1 MLRSLYTATTG
12 MMVQR
17 NKMDNITNNI
27 TNVDTIGYKKDYM
40 LTRSFD
46 DVLIERINDPNIVS
60 TRVGNVTVG
69 SNNGAVG
76 DHNWGL
82 YVDEVF
88 TSFEQGNLEQT
99 EQPNELAIQ
108 GEGFFVVNTPE
119 GARYTRSGNFRVDSQ
134 GYLVNNNGY
143 YVQTTDGQNV
153 YVGQGNFSING
164 LGDITVGGE
173 VTGTIAVV
181 TFEDLQGL
189 RKAGENLY
197 YHYEDA
203 APVFADNYQVLQGYI
218 EGSNVNVAS
227 ETVEMIS
234 TSRAYE
240 SCYKIAQMIDES
252 LAKTVND
259 IAKF

>member
-46 DVLIERINDPNIVS
+46 DVLIERINDPNVIAA
-60 TRVGNVTVG
+60 RLGM
-69 SNNGAVG
+69 NNNEVG

-82 YVDEVF
+82 YVDEIF
-88 TSFEQGNLEQT
+88 TSFEQGALEQT
-99 EQPNELAIQ
+99 EQPNELAIE

-134 GYLVNNNGY
+134 GFLVNQDGF
-143 YVQTTDGQNV
+143 YVQTTDGTNINV
-153 YVGQGNFSING
+153 GNGNFSINAV
-164 LGDITVGGE
+164 GDITVDGQAA
-173 VTGTIAVV
+173 GTIAVV

-189 RKAGENLY
+189 RKAGGNLY
-197 YHYEDA
+197 YHYQDA
-203 APVFADNYQVLQGYI
+203 PPIFATNYQVKQGYI
-218 EGSNVNVAS
+218 ETSNVSVAA
-227 ETVEMIS
+227 ETVDMIS

-240 SCYKIAQMIDES
+240 SCYKIAQMIDQS
-252 LAKTVND
+252 LGKTVND

>member
-46 DVLIERINDPNIVS
+46 DVLIERMNDPNIVA
-60 TRVGNVTVG
+60 TRIRT
-69 SNNGAVG
+69 NNDVG

-88 TSFEQGNLEQT
+88 TSFAQGSPEQT

-108 GEGFFVVNTPE
+108 GEGFFVVNTPD
-119 GARYTRSGNFRVDSQ
+119 GARYTRAGNFRVDSE

-143 YVQTTDGQNV
+143 YVQTTEGQNV
-153 YVGQGNFSING
+153 YVGDGEFSINV
-164 LGDITVGGE
+164 LGDVNVDGQ

-181 TFEDLQGL
+181 TFDDLQGL

-197 YHYEDA
+197 YHYDNA
-203 APVFADNYQVLQGYI
+203 APVFAENYQVLQGYI
-218 EGSNVNVAS
+218 ETSNVDVAS
-227 ETVEMIS
+227 ETVDMIS

-240 SCYKIAQMIDES
+240 SCYKIAQMIDQS
-252 LAKTVND
+252 LSKTVND

>member
-1 MLRSLYTATTG
+1 MLRALYTATTG
-12 MMVQR
+12 MLVQR

-40 LTRSFD
+40 LTRSFE
-46 DVLIERINDPNIVS
+46 DVLIERINDPNFL
-60 TRVGNVTVG
+60 
-69 SNNGAVG
+69 GARFGATNDVG

-82 YVDEVF
+82 YVDEIV
-88 TSFEQGNLEQT
+88 TSFGQGNLEQT
-99 EQPNELAIQ
+99 NQKNELAIQ

-119 GARYTRSGNFRVDSQ
+119 GERYTRAGNFRVDSE
-134 GYLVNNNGY
+134 GFLVNNNGY
-143 YVQTTDGQNV
+143 YVQSIDGQNIN
-153 YVGQGNFSING
+153 VGGGEFSIDYQGNINIEG
-164 LGDITVGGE
+164 QVAGR
-173 VTGTIAVV
+173 IAVV
-181 TFEDLQGL
+181 TFDNLEGL

-197 YHYEDA
+197 YHYQNAEPIEA
-203 APVFADNYQVLQGYI
+203 QNYQVLQGYI
-218 EGSNVNVAS
+218 EGSNVDVAS

-240 SCYKIAQMIDES
+240 SCYKIAQMLDES

>member
-46 DVLIERINDPNIVS
+46 DVLIERMNDPNVIA
-60 TRVGNVTVG
+60 TRMGA
-69 SNNGAVG
+69 SNEVG

-82 YVDEVF
+82 YVDEIF
-88 TSFEQGNLEQT
+88 TSFKQGALEQT

-108 GEGFFVVNTPE
+108 GEGFFVVQTPDGE
-119 GARYTRSGNFRVDSQ
+119 RYTRAGNFRVDSE

-143 YVQTTDGQNV
+143 YVQTTDRENV
-153 YVGQGNFSING
+153 YVGGNEFSINA
-164 LGDITVGGE
+164 LGDITVDGE
-173 VTGTIAVV
+173 ITGRIAVV

-197 YHYEDA
+197 YSYNNEVPMDA
-203 APVFADNYQVLQGYI
+203 ENYQVLQGYI
-218 EGSNVNVAS
+218 EGSNVDVAS
-227 ETVEMIS
+227 ETVDMIS

-240 SCYKIAQMIDES
+240 SCYKIAQMIDQT

-259 IAKF
+259 IARF

>member
-12 MMVQR
+12 MLVQR

-27 TNVDTIGYKKDYM
+27 TNVDTVGYKKDYM
-40 LTRSFD
+40 LSRSFD
-46 DVLIERINDPNIVS
+46 DVLIERINDPNIMARRLGG
-60 TRVGNVTVG
+60 TNE
-69 SNNGAVG
+69 VG

-82 YVDEVF
+82 YVDEIV
-88 TSFEQGNLEQT
+88 TSFAQGNLEQT

-119 GARYTRSGNFRVDSQ
+119 GERYTRAGNFRIDSE

-143 YVQTTDGQNV
+143 YVQTEDGNNLLVGGGDFSVDYQGNVTVDGQM
-153 YVGQGNFSING
+153 VGR
-164 LGDITVGGE
+164 V
-173 VTGTIAVV
+173 AVV
-181 TFEDLQGL
+181 TFEDLNGL

-197 YHYEDA
+197 YHYQGAEPIDA
-203 APVFADNYQVLQGYI
+203 QNYQVLQGYI

-227 ETVEMIS
+227 ETVDMIS

-240 SCYKIAQMIDES
+240 SCYKIAQMIDET
-252 LAKTVND
+252 LGKTVNN

>member
-17 NKMDNITNNI
+17 NRMDNITNNI

-40 LTRSFD
+40 LSRSFD
-46 DVLIERINDPNIVS
+46 DVLIERINDPNIIS

-69 SNNGAVG
+69 SNNGNVG
-76 DHNWGL
+76 DHNWGI

-99 EQPNELAIQ
+99 EQPNELALE
-108 GEGFFVVNTPE
+108 GEGFFVVNTPD

-134 GYLVNNNGY
+134 GFLVNNNGY

-153 YVGQGNFSING
+153 NVGQGEFSINA
-164 LGDITVGGE
+164 LGDITVDGQ

-203 APVFADNYQVLQGYI
+203 APVFADNCQVLQGYI
-218 EGSNVNVAS
+218 ENSNVNVAS

-252 LAKTVND
+252 LGKTVND

>member
-46 DVLIERINDPNIVS
+46 DVLIQRMNDNDPNVIA
-60 TRVGNVTVG
+60 RNLGADNEVG
-69 SNNGAVG
+69 A
-76 DHNWGL
+76 HNWGL

-88 TSFEQGNLEQT
+88 TSFAQGAPEQT

-108 GEGFFVVNTPE
+108 GEGFFVVNTPDGE
-119 GARYTRSGNFRVDSQ
+119 RYTRAGNFRVDSQ
-134 GYLVNNNGY
+134 GFLVNNNGY
-143 YVQTTDGQNV
+143 YVQTTNGQNIN
-153 YVGQGNFSING
+153 VGNNDFSINAS
-164 LGDITVGGE
+164 GDITVNGQAA
-173 VTGTIAVV
+173 GTIAVV

-197 YHYEDA
+197 YHYNNE
-203 APVFADNYQVLQGYI
+203 APVAAQDYEVLQGYI
-218 EGSNVNVAS
+218 ETSNVDVAS
-227 ETVEMIS
+227 ETVDMIS

-240 SCYKIAQMIDES
+240 SCYKIAQMIDQS
-252 LAKTVND
+252 LSKTVND